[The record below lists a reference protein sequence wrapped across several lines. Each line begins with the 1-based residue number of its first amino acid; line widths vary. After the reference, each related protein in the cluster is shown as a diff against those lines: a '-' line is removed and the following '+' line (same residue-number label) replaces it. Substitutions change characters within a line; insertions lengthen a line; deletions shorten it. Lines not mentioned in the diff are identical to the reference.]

1 MIAIAPGG
9 QTFVMDIN
17 NVGGR
22 IAICSAI
29 PPKRIDIQHL
39 DVDSALV
46 QLPYAVW
53 AERAATLRIARQ
65 RRALDHVRYLGD
77 RGMGV
82 HVNHL
87 DALAAHTHV
96 SVHDGSVRTFC
107 LSLLAA
113 RASPLRRCV
122 SQEGALRG
130 PKSRCSARN
139 TFNEVPAVRHT
150 LPLRNPFSHALQK
163 YGSSLI

>member
-9 QTFVMDIN
+9 ETFVMDIN
-17 NVGGR
+17 NLGGQ
-22 IAICSAI
+22 IAIRRAI
-29 PPKRIDIQHL
+29 PPERSDIQHL

-46 QLPYAVW
+46 QLPYAVG

-87 DALAAHTHV
+87 DALAAHAHV

-107 LSLLAA
+107 LSLPATL
-113 RASPLRRCV
+113 ASPLRRCV

-130 PKSRCSARN
+130 PQSRSRARN
-139 TFNEVPAVRHT
+139 T
-150 LPLRNPFSHALQK
+150 L
-163 YGSSLI
+163 